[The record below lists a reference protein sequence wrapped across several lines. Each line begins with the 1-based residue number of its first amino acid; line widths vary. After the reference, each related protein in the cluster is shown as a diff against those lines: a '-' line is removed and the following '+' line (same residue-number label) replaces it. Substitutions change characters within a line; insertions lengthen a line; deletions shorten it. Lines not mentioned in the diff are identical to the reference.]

1 MLLQIDTT
9 FIFVFVS
16 FVVFVFLM
24 NLICYKPLT
33 MLIKKRE
40 GLLYKNKETVDETNN
55 KKAQI
60 VENMKKELSNAE
72 FEGSNILKETS
83 NKNKKEKEEAILNKK
98 EEIFNNIQD
107 FENKMNT
114 SSIEAKNIL
123 KTEVEE
129 YVKMTVSKILD
140 IDKNSVY
147 VDKNRIEEI
156 VK

>member
-1 MLLQIDTT
+1 MLLQIDAT

-83 NKNKKEKEEAILNKK
+83 NRNKKEKEEAILNKK

>member
-1 MLLQIDTT
+1 MLLQIDAT
-9 FIFVFVS
+9 FIFVFAS

>member
-1 MLLQIDTT
+1 MLLQIDAT

-83 NKNKKEKEEAILNKK
+83 NRNKKEKEEAILNKK

-147 VDKNRIEEI
+147 VDKNKIEEI

>member
-1 MLLQIDTT
+1 MLLQIDAT

-16 FVVFVFLM
+16 FLVFVFLM

-40 GLLYKNKETVDETNN
+40 GLLYKNKETDDETNN

-83 NKNKKEKEEAILNKK
+83 NKNKKEKAEAILNKK
-98 EEIFNNIQD
+98 EEILDNMKNFETNIS
-107 FENKMNT
+107 N
-114 SSIEAKNIL
+114 SSVEVKNIL
-123 KTEVEE
+123 KTEVED
-129 YVKMTVSKILD
+129 YVKMMVSKILD
-140 IDKNSVY
+140 IDKNSIY
-147 VDKNRIEEI
+147 VDKNKIEEI

>member
-1 MLLQIDTT
+1 MLLQIDAT
-9 FIFVFVS
+9 FIFVFAS

-98 EEIFNNIQD
+98 EEILDNMKNFETNIS
-107 FENKMNT
+107 N
-114 SSIEAKNIL
+114 SSVEVKNIL
-123 KTEVEE
+123 KTEVED
-129 YVKMTVSKILD
+129 YVKMMVSKILD
-140 IDKNSVY
+140 IDKNSIY
-147 VDKNRIEEI
+147 VDKNKIEEI

>member
-1 MLLQIDTT
+1 
-9 FIFVFVS
+9 
-16 FVVFVFLM
+16 
-24 NLICYKPLT
+24 
-33 MLIKKRE
+33 
-40 GLLYKNKETVDETNN
+40 
-55 KKAQI
+55 
-60 VENMKKELSNAE
+60 MKKELSNAE

-83 NKNKKEKEEAILNKK
+83 NRNKKEKEEAILNKK

>member
-1 MLLQIDTT
+1 MLLQIDAT

>member
-1 MLLQIDTT
+1 MLLQIDAT

-33 MLIKKRE
+33 ILIKKRE

>member
-1 MLLQIDTT
+1 MLLQIDAT
-9 FIFVFVS
+9 FIFVFAS

-83 NKNKKEKEEAILNKK
+83 NRNKKEKEEAILNKK

>member
-1 MLLQIDTT
+1 MLLQIDAT

-83 NKNKKEKEEAILNKK
+83 NRNKKEKEEAILNKK

-107 FENKMNT
+107 FENKMNA

-140 IDKNSVY
+140 IGKNSVY

>member
-1 MLLQIDTT
+1 
-9 FIFVFVS
+9 
-16 FVVFVFLM
+16 
-24 NLICYKPLT
+24 

-40 GLLYKNKETVDETNN
+40 GLLYKHKETVDETNN

-98 EEIFNNIQD
+98 EEILDNMKNFETNIS
-107 FENKMNT
+107 N
-114 SSIEAKNIL
+114 SSVEVKNIL
-123 KTEVEE
+123 KTEVED
-129 YVKMTVSKILD
+129 YVKMMVSKILD
-140 IDKNSVY
+140 IDKNSIY
-147 VDKNRIEEI
+147 VDKNKIEEI

>member
-1 MLLQIDTT
+1 MLLQIDAT

-33 MLIKKRE
+33 KLIKKRE

>member
-1 MLLQIDTT
+1 MLLQIDAT

-147 VDKNRIEEI
+147 VDKNKIEEI